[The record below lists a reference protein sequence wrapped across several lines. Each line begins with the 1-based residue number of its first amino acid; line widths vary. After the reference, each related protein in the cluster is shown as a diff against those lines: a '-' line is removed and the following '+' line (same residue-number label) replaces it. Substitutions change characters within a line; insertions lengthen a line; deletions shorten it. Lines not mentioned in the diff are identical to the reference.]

1 MPLSRRVDRIKYCM
15 KTAKEATDILYVQL
29 AGKYMPRVYSTVH
42 RTFTPAYP
50 HANNEF
56 KPDALFNSIPIN
68 YIDDS
73 TKDINP

>member
-1 MPLSRRVDRIKYCM
+1 M

-29 AGKYMPRVYSTVH
+29 AGKYMPRVYSTCI

-50 HANNEF
+50 HTNNEF
-56 KPDALFNSIPIN
+56 KPDPLYKSVLVN